1 MSERDDF
8 LDFPGADELI
18 LAGRVAPPSAERTRA
33 VRTLL
38 AQAAE
43 RDARLSRT
51 SDTTVVPDAPETG
64 AEVVPAAARRDGP
77 TAALAPPP
85 DGPVV
90 VLAAPGPLGEP
101 GAVPRRTRVTRRRR
115 VLIAAAA
122 VAAIAV
128 GTVAYPV
135 LDVGGKQASTASAA
149 SAFLNDMAEVSEDA
163 PATQAKYWKVH
174 AETVKGGKPLAETWY
189 VDRAGRTWIVDA
201 KGNASEWAENH
212 ARWRVGGRY
221 LTWPE
226 LDKLPTDPNA
236 LEARFAKDPE
246 VRFSEVVN
254 LLESS
259 PASPE
264 LRSALF
270 RVIAEIPEVTLTP
283 GVKDGRGRSGTAIT
297 KAQKVIRHPV
307 NGGERTYFWY
317 TVRYVIDPETGRML
331 ESSGTP
337 AGENRSTWLE
347 SGPADRIG

>member
-1 MSERDDF
+1 MSEHDDF

-18 LAGRVAPPSAERTRA
+18 LAGRVTPPSAEKTTA

-43 RDARLSRT
+43 RDARLSRA
-51 SDTTVVPDAPETG
+51 SDTMAVPDVPETG
-64 AEVVPAAARRDGP
+64 TEVVPAAARRDGP

-85 DGPVV
+85 DRPVV
-90 VLAAPGPLGEP
+90 VLATPGPLGEP
-101 GAVPRRTRVTRRRR
+101 GAAPRRSRITRRRR

-135 LDVGGKQASTASAA
+135 LNVGGKPASTASAA

-163 PATQAKYWKVH
+163 PATQAKYWRVH
-174 AETVKGGKPLAETWY
+174 AETVKGGKKRAETWY

-201 KGNASEWAENH
+201 NGKAREWAENH
-212 ARWRVGGRY
+212 AKWRVGGRH
-221 LTWPE
+221 LIWPE

-236 LEARFAKDPE
+236 LAARFAKDPA
-246 VRFSEVVN
+246 VRFYEVVH

-270 RVIAEIPEVTLTP
+270 RVIADTPGVTLTP

-297 KAQKVIRHPV
+297 KALKVIVHPAD
-307 NGGERTYFWY
+307 GGKRTFFWQ
-317 TVRYVIDPETGRML
+317 TVRCVIDPETGHML
-331 ESSGTP
+331 ESSGTST
-337 AGENRSTWLE
+337 GENHSTWLE
-347 SGPADRIG
+347 VGPADRIG